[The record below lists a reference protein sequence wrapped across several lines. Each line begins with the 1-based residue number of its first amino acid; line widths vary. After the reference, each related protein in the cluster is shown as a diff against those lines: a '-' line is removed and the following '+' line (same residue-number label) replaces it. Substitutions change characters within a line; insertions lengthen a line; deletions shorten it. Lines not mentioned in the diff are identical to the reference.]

1 MMRLF
6 IYCSLLIDGKES
18 EYLLFLLNKF
28 KLRKISNAKL
38 IIKILKLFP
47 NFYDRDDIINTLNN
61 GTHIV
66 CDRYAFSGV
75 VYSAAKGVGNNIKKH
90 SF

>member
-1 MMRLF
+1 MMKLF
-6 IYCSLLIDGKES
+6 TYCSLPIDGKES
-18 EYLLFLLNKF
+18 KYLLFLLNKF

-38 IIKILKLFP
+38 IIKILKSFLYL
-47 NFYDRDDIINTLNN
+47 YDRDDIINTLNN

-75 VYSAAKGVGNNIKKH
+75 VYSAAKGVGTI
-90 SF
+90 